1 MPPLVLEHS
10 KPISCT
16 WMGDDVASTLFQ
28 VLGEWAEM
36 PFHVQLQDDISSR
49 PQPSGEI
56 GRKAECCP
64 RAPCHRSHRPRSW
77 TMNRII
83 PSNTTKK
90 TTGTSA
96 VEGCGRIPARTS
108 RKTGADKRKPPK
120 PGTRSKCWVGAHDR
134 KVRGK
139 MNKVQVKGHFRKIP
153 KGKKRK

>member
-16 WMGDDVASTLFQ
+16 SMGDDVASTLFQ

-49 PQPSGEI
+49 PRPSGEI

-77 TMNRII
+77 TMHRII

-90 TTGTSA
+90 ATGTSV
-96 VEGCGRIPARTS
+96 VEICGRMPASTAGRQGPTRGSRRSPAQGQSVGSAHTIAKSEGRGRRSRLRVTS
-108 RKTGADKRKPPK
+108 LW
-120 PGTRSKCWVGAHDR
+120 S
-134 KVRGK
+134 
-139 MNKVQVKGHFRKIP
+139 
-153 KGKKRK
+153 